1 MRKQNND
8 YFKDALSDFAYD
20 VAAGTQIRHLTDLGY
35 TINQIISELS
45 PKVPY
50 RKVQE
55 SITQRLRETGV
66 LILDKPGSA
75 IPAKT
80 EFVREYD
87 SYGRASFRQVATT
100 KGTRVQIPWKEQFC
114 SPSSGRELLSSLN
127 RKTEENGEDF
137 SYISCDFGADKQ
149 KMPSILSV
157 LELRQQEYIQGILWE
172 KSRMYHRLTPRM
184 RELVARLYDRGLYEG
199 EAYFEKT
206 EEHIHYGQN
215 F

>member
-1 MRKQNND
+1 MREQNNN

-20 VAAGTQIRHLTDLGY
+20 MAVGAQIRHLTDLGY
-35 TINQIISELS
+35 TINQIITELS
-45 PKVPY
+45 LTVPY

-66 LILDKPGSA
+66 LISDQPGSSA
-75 IPAKT
+75 HAKP

-87 SYGRASFRQVATT
+87 SYGRASFRQVATE
-100 KGTRVQIPWKEQFC
+100 KGERAPILWKEQFC
-114 SPSSGRELLSSLN
+114 SPSSGRELLSFLN
-127 RKTEENGEDF
+127 RKTEENGEDV
-137 SYISCDFGADKQ
+137 SYISCDFGVDKQ